1 MMKRSGGVKFYGVAL
16 IVYGAYNL
24 MGVGDYAQFAGM
36 FKPLSGPIVLAVYLF
51 TIFYGIC
58 GIYCGNRILKLED
71 WARRMMVGLTAV
83 SVIAGFLLN
92 RIVMKNFNLMLSS
105 EASGVTPDMAP
116 SVYRFAIIF
125 TALVTLFELS
135 VVYYFTRPAVAA
147 QFKKHCSPT

>member
-1 MMKRSGGVKFYGVAL
+1 MKRSGGVKFYGIAL
-16 IVYGAYNL
+16 IVYGAYTL
-24 MGVGDYAQFAGM
+24 MGLGDYAQFGGM
-36 FKPLSGPIVLAVYLF
+36 FKPLSGSIVLLVYLF

-71 WARRMMVGLTAV
+71 WARRMMVGLTTI

-92 RIVMKNFNLMLSS
+92 RIVMKNFDVMLSS
-105 EASGVTPDMAP
+105 SESGVTPDMAP
-116 SVYRFAIIF
+116 SVYKFAVIF

-135 VVYYFTRPAVAA
+135 VVYYLTRPAVAS